1 MTAAFKEIAQVETP
15 YGRAAILVG
24 RYPAGGAI
32 AVQLE
37 TRGTDFDEPLL
48 TFSVNLTPYG
58 ARLTTDEFC
67 VKAYAENEAFVPIM
81 EATGLFEATG
91 RSVPSG
97 YIEAPIWRIKDPA
110 LVPPVRATRLNRS
123 AASAA

>member
-1 MTAAFKEIAQVETP
+1 MQPSREIGQVNTP
-15 YGRAAILVG
+15 YGRAAILIG

-32 AVQLE
+32 AIVLE
-37 TRGTDFDEPLL
+37 TRDGEYPEPLC

-67 VKAYAENEAFVPIM
+67 VKSWSENEAFVGIM
-81 EATGLFEATG
+81 EATGLFETTG

-97 YIEAPIWRIKDPA
+97 YAVAPIWRVKDPSM
-110 LVPPVRATRLNRS
+110 VPPVVNSSKSQRA
-123 AASAA
+123 AV